1 MIRHIVMWRLN
12 EGCDKAETA
21 ALIKEKLEALKD
33 KIDELVDIQVG
44 ININDTVAASD
55 VVLVSTFKSKEDL
68 SAYIIHPEHKAVGS
82 EYVRPNISERR
93 SVDYEF

>member
-12 EGCDKAETA
+12 ENCDKAKTA

-33 KIDELVDIQVG
+33 KIDVIVDIHAG
-44 ININDTVAASD
+44 INVNQTISSSD
-55 VVLVSTFKSKEDL
+55 MVLVSTFKSIDDL
-68 SAYIIHPEHKAVGS
+68 NAYIIHPEHKAVGS
-82 EYVRPNISERR
+82 EYVRPNVSERR

>member
-1 MIRHIVMWRLN
+1 MVRHIVVWRLN
-12 EGCDKAETA
+12 EVCDKAKTA

-44 ININDTVAASD
+44 ININDTISSSD
-55 VVLVSTFKSKEDL
+55 LVLVSTFKTMDDL
-68 SAYIIHPEHKAVGS
+68 KAYIIHPEHKAVGS
-82 EYVRPNISERR
+82 EYVRPNVSERR